1 MSGKMIIERGR
12 GRDIIIRGR
21 TSNKERYDKTIRGH
35 WPYCFVKTED
45 APYIAEAVRKED
57 GYTGLFGEKLT
68 KIVCA
73 SEYDVKQLS
82 KAGQTWEANIPYP
95 NQVLADY
102 INQGNEPIPNYE
114 HRTWYLDAEWSPT
127 TGHMRVIVAYDNFSE
142 KEYVWFVEPTL
153 ATQELKDGE
162 GKGYSQLSE
171 YTYDTPA
178 MAFPNER
185 SMLIHFMR
193 HLKKCDPDIITGWYV
208 VGADIK
214 QIIERCRATGLSEL
228 TLSPLRKI
236 RYEFG
241 DWSQPIVGRNCI
253 DLMLAVS
260 KLWELK
266 NGKLPSYKLNDV
278 AEEILGEKKVEL
290 EKGHDESWYEDR
302 DLYIHY
308 CRQDVR
314 LLPKLDE
321 AVNALQYYTSLQ
333 HIVQCDIKS
342 TPFITKM
349 FSQLVLMDKDF
360 NKRIPTKPQ
369 FDKVD
374 YQGADILDVEAGV
387 YDNVGIL
394 DIKAMYHSN
403 AAKYNISWD
412 SLDPEGVDCGNG
424 TKFSQD
430 KKGLLVRQMDKMTNL
445 RDVYKM
451 NMFVSDGKQKAKWDC
466 MQFAAKTL
474 VASMYGVCGDA
485 KYGMYHPEVAA
496 AITHTSRATL
506 SELMVEAERVGFKVI
521 YGHTDS
527 VFCQIPSPQM
537 GEQMLASINN
547 RMSPIITQFE
557 KWCTRIILVAKN
569 RYTAKVI
576 WTDGNYHDPNIYVK
590 GIEMKQSRM
599 PSVMKQAMHTTIE
612 GILSGESENDIT
624 MKNMELVNN
633 IMNGKVDAKELCMKG
648 KLEKDLSKYKVL
660 SGSSAGAAWA
670 NEFLGK
676 GYRKGSFFLVSINEK
691 GKYIAFDDPKD
702 IDGITKIGEKI
713 LVERFILRKVIPY
726 YELASWDAQP
736 LHNAAYGITM
746 RDWV

>member
-1 MSGKMIIERGR
+1 MIIERGR

-21 TSNKERYDKTIRGH
+21 TSHKERYEKTIKGH

-45 APYIAEAVRKED
+45 APYIAEAVKKED
-57 GYTGLFGEKLT
+57 GYVGLFGESLT
-68 KIVCA
+68 KIICA
-73 SEYDVKQLS
+73 SEYDVKQLAKS
-82 KAGQTWEANIPYP
+82 GQTWEANIPYP
-95 NQVLADY
+95 NQVLADF
-102 INQGNEPIPNYE
+102 INEGNEPIENYD
-114 HRTWYLDAEWSPT
+114 HRKWYLDAEWSPT
-127 TGHMRVIVAYDNFSE
+127 TGEMRVIVAYDSYTE
-142 KEYVWFVEPTL
+142 KEYVWFVEKTL
-153 ATQELKDGE
+153 ATQGLKDGE
-162 GKGYSQLSE
+162 GKGYSQLGE
-171 YTYDTPA
+171 YFYKTPA
-178 MAFPNER
+178 MAFADER

-214 QIIERCRATGLSEL
+214 QIIERCRAKGLSEL
-228 TLSPLRKI
+228 TLSPHRKI

-253 DLMLAVS
+253 DLMIAVS

-321 AVNALQYYTSLQ
+321 AVNALDYYTSLQ

-349 FSQLVLMDKDF
+349 FTQLVLTDSEFDR
-360 NKRIPTKPQ
+360 RIPSKPQ

-374 YQGADILDVEAGV
+374 YEGADILDVEAGV

-403 AAKYNISWD
+403 ADKYNISWD
-412 SLDPEGVDCGNG
+412 TLDPNGQDCGNG
-424 TKFSQD
+424 TKFSQGN
-430 KKGLLVRQMDKMTNL
+430 KGLLVRQMDKMTNL
-445 RDVYKM
+445 RDIYKM

-466 MQFAAKTL
+466 MQFAAKSL

-485 KYGMYHPEVAA
+485 KYGMYHPEIAA
-496 AITHTSRATL
+496 AITYTSRQTL
-506 SELMVEAERVGFKVI
+506 GQLMKEAERVGFEVI

-527 VFCQIPSPQM
+527 VFCKIPNPNDGEMYLEQI
-537 GEQMLASINN
+537 NK

-557 KWCTRIILVAKN
+557 KWCPRIILVAKN
-569 RYTAKVI
+569 RYTAKVT
-576 WTDGNYHDPNIYVK
+576 WTDGEYHDPNIYVK
-590 GIEMKQSRM
+590 GIEMKQTRM
-599 PSVMKQAMHTTIE
+599 PSVMKQAMQTTIE
-612 GILSGESENDIT
+612 GILSGEDEKNVTNRNIKLVTDI
-624 MKNMELVNN
+624 LDSR
-633 IMNGKVDAKELCMKG
+633 VDPKELCMKG
-648 KLEKDLSKYKVL
+648 KLDKDLSKYKVL

-670 NEFLGK
+670 NEYLGK
-676 GYRKGSFFLVSINEK
+676 GYRKGSFFLVTINDK
-691 GKYIAFDDPKD
+691 GQYIAFDKPSD
-702 IDGITKIGEKI
+702 IENVTKIGEKI
-713 LVERFILRKVIPY
+713 LIERFIIRKIIPY

-736 LHNAAYGITM
+736 IYNAANQIKITQ
-746 RDWV
+746 WV

>member
-1 MSGKMIIERGR
+1 
-12 GRDIIIRGR
+12 
-21 TSNKERYDKTIRGH
+21 
-35 WPYCFVKTED
+35 
-45 APYIAEAVRKED
+45 
-57 GYTGLFGEKLT
+57 
-68 KIVCA
+68 
-73 SEYDVKQLS
+73 
-82 KAGQTWEANIPYP
+82 
-95 NQVLADY
+95 
-102 INQGNEPIPNYE
+102 
-114 HRTWYLDAEWSPT
+114 
-127 TGHMRVIVAYDNFSE
+127 
-142 KEYVWFVEPTL
+142 
-153 ATQELKDGE
+153 
-162 GKGYSQLSE
+162 
-171 YTYDTPA
+171 
-178 MAFPNER
+178 
-185 SMLIHFMR
+185 MR
-193 HLKKCDPDIITGWYV
+193 HLKQCDPDIITGWYV

-241 DWSQPIVGRNCI
+241 DWAQPIVGRNCI
-253 DLMLAVS
+253 DLMLAVK

-266 NGKLPSYKLNDV
+266 NGKLPSYKLDDV
-278 AEEILGEKKVEL
+278 AYEILGERKVEL

-349 FSQLVLMDKDF
+349 FSQLVLTDKEFDR
-360 NKRIPTKPQ
+360 RIPTKPQ
-369 FDKVD
+369 FAKVD

-403 AAKYNISWD
+403 AEKYNISWD
-412 SLDPEGVDCGNG
+412 TLDQNGLDCGNG
-424 TKFSQD
+424 SKFSQEN
-430 KKGLLVRQMDKMTNL
+430 KGLLVRQMDKMTDL
-445 RDVYKM
+445 RNIFKM
-451 NMFVSDGKQKAKWDC
+451 KMIMSEGKKKAKWDC
-466 MQFAAKTL
+466 MQFAAKSL

-496 AITHTSRATL
+496 AITYTSRATL
-506 SELMVEAERVGFKVI
+506 GELMVEAQRVGFNVI

-527 VFCQIPSPQM
+527 VFCEIPNPEL
-537 GEQMLASINN
+537 GEQMLEQINN

-569 RYTAKVI
+569 RYTAKVT
-576 WTDGNYHDPNIYVK
+576 WTDGEYHEPNIYVK
-590 GIEMKQSRM
+590 GIEMKQTRM
-599 PSVMKQAMHTTIE
+599 PSVMKQAMQTTIE
-612 GILSGESENDIT
+612 GILSGRTEKEITDLNKKLVCDI
-624 MKNMELVNN
+624 ME
-633 IMNGKVDAKELCMKG
+633 GKVNPEELCMKG
-648 KLEKDLSKYKVL
+648 KLERDLSNYKVL

-670 NEFLGK
+670 NENLGK

-691 GKYIAFDDPKD
+691 GQYIAFDKPKD

-736 LHNAAYGITM
+736 LHNAAYGIKISE
-746 RDWV
+746 WV